1 MNTDGSNYKMH
12 GFHPFRAIINA
23 FKYSKAEKHR
33 KNREMNQAL
42 THQEQRERIR
52 TANLRAFNTAIG
64 QENRLIIEGQKAHTA
79 AQSARVKDAISVRQE
94 ETKRG
99 FKDRPKKTRFEHDDW
114 QDEIHNQLDR
124 NRQAHD
130 QMFGTGHQEDYQQT
144 NPQAQPRQSI
154 WSKIKGI
161 FSKKPK
167 NNGNNNNNGGGNPP
181 PTGN

>member
-1 MNTDGSNYKMH
+1 MNTNGSNYKMH

-23 FKYSKAEKHR
+23 FKYAKAEKHR

-52 TANLRAFNTAIG
+52 TANLRAFNTAVG

-79 AQSARVKDAISVRQE
+79 HESARVKDAISVRQE

-130 QMFGTGHQEDYQQT
+130 QMFGTGNAQDYNYQAP
-144 NPQAQPRQSI
+144 PQSRPSI

-161 FSKKPK
+161 FTKNK
-167 NNGNNNNNGGGNPP
+167 NNSGGNPP
-181 PTGN
+181 PQ

>member
-12 GFHPFRAIINA
+12 GFHPFRTIINA
-23 FKYSKAEKHR
+23 FKYGRAEKHR
-33 KNREMNQAL
+33 KHREQ
-42 THQEQRERIR
+42 HQDVSELQQWHRIR
-52 TANLRAFNTAIG
+52 TADLRAFNAALG

-79 AQSARVKDAISVRQE
+79 HESARVKDAISVRQE

-99 FKDRPKKTRFEHDDW
+99 FKDRPKKTRFEHDPW

-124 NRQAHD
+124 NRNAHNE
-130 QMFGTGHQEDYQQT
+130 MFGAGGNVQTAPEPQQ
-144 NPQAQPRQSI
+144 PQSRPSI

-161 FSKKPK
+161 FSKKK
-167 NNGNNNNNGGGNPP
+167 NNGNNNNSGGNPP